1 MEKAYILIGCELGA
15 EGEIVEKI
23 KHMEKVKDARVV
35 YGDYDIVVE
44 AEASTDVQLDNLITK
59 KIRKMEKVRST
70 MTLGVVSEF
79 QFQIQQF
86 PYLQQLSLRRLQS
99 IWD

>member
-15 EGEIVEKI
+15 ENEIVEKI

-44 AEASTDVQLDNLITK
+44 AEAGTDAQLDNLITK

-70 MTLGVVSEF
+70 MTLGVVS
-79 QFQIQQF
+79 
-86 PYLQQLSLRRLQS
+86 
-99 IWD
+99 

>member
-15 EGEIVEKI
+15 EDEIVK
-23 KHMEKVKDARVV
+23 KLKDFDKVRDARVV

-44 AEASTDVQLDNLITK
+44 AETDTETQMDNLIAK

-70 MTLGVVSEF
+70 MTLGVVS
-79 QFQIQQF
+79 
-86 PYLQQLSLRRLQS
+86 
-99 IWD
+99 